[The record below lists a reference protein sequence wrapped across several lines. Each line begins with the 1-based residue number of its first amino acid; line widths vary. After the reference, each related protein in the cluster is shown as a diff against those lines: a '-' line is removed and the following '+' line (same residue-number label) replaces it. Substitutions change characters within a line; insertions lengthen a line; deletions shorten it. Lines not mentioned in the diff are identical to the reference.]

1 MSGSR
6 SLPMASGDPDRGSGA
21 AAPGPGAPADASPT
35 PASEPPAREAPPSWR
50 LLGTL
55 AFAGMLSGLLLV
67 LVFQAT
73 QPRILAHQAR
83 VLREAVEEVLG
94 GPERYETL
102 FVVDGVLDAAPAR
115 ADTAGMDR
123 VYLGFDGA
131 GRPVGY
137 AVEGGEPGF
146 QDVVRL
152 IFGYDPAAQQV
163 LGMTVLE
170 SKETPG
176 LGDKIEKDTLFVRE
190 FAGVLAPLAG
200 VKRGAGTG
208 AAHEVDMITGAT
220 ISSRTVIDIIN
231 HRLDALAPLL
241 ARHWATLATAA
252 EATP

>member
-6 SLPMASGDPDRGSGA
+6 SLPMASGDADAKPASPVSGTTEDGSHA
-21 AAPGPGAPADASPT
+21 AAP
-35 PASEPPAREAPPSWR
+35 EPPAREAPPSWR

-102 FVVDGVLDAAPAR
+102 FVVDGALDAAPAR

-190 FAGVLAPLAG
+190 FAGVRAPLAG
-200 VKRGAGTG
+200 VKRGAGSG
-208 AAHEVDMITGAT
+208 DAHEVDMITGAT

-231 HRLDALAPLL
+231 HRLEALAPLL
-241 ARHWATLATAA
+241 ARHWTTLAPAA